1 MLALIALFG
10 ETEAA
15 DTALP
20 ALGITPITGAQ
31 RTPRTPRVTI
41 VKPSGV
47 LREVRV
53 VSAHEGHW
61 ALGDRLLQQEADS
74 RVGLRT
80 KGFWD
85 PES

>member
-10 ETEAA
+10 ETETA

-20 ALGITPITGAQ
+20 ALGIKPITGAQ
-31 RTPRTPRVTI
+31 RTPRIPSRVTI
-41 VKPSGV
+41 VKPSWL

-61 ALGDRLLQQEADS
+61 ALGD
-74 RVGLRT
+74 
-80 KGFWD
+80 
-85 PES
+85 

>member
-10 ETEAA
+10 ETETA

-31 RTPRTPRVTI
+31 RTPRTVTPRVTI

-61 ALGDRLLQQEADS
+61 ALGD
-74 RVGLRT
+74 
-80 KGFWD
+80 
-85 PES
+85 